1 MSTEARST
9 EARSTEAQSPMA
21 SSPADFAR
29 GVLPPPLPYESTP
42 RLTATTWL
50 CDESAT
56 PLQDP
61 SQPAVQVLFNAPT
74 GDLLVLQRNA
84 RLVAYE
90 RKPEDVARRLGA
102 VAGTFRWSGVLHEAA
117 LSQADSS
124 SVSGASVPPHL
135 HLIKAFDKRPSM
147 SGFLSHADGILISQP
162 WKPELTDSRLH
173 ANAELHRLLA
183 GRGPWGDGM
192 AHSAQDQNLVAL
204 CAPRKVLVH
213 NLLLCGTLEWYSV
226 GAERP
231 TEGKEVENEA
241 FGTALHAKLVAKE
254 ENWPTPA
261 EAALFG
267 VLLSADSFVFAD
279 GQFWRQRPCCQE
291 LFVGAT
297 SDFEIPHCVF
307 SLPGDFL
314 LVATSSTLRA
324 YSVLPEAK
332 YDKTGLVVGPA
343 LHASA
348 HHGAST
354 SPQVRQDRT
363 GGCRGRVEEGSDQS
377 APQRV
382 GGQSPPYASQQESHR
397 QVRRHVDRGALPPAG
412 LWKSAAAARAARHVT
427 RLGPRHGRLR
437 APLPSIPSA
446 HYRALGA

>member
-377 APQRV
+377 APQGV

-412 LWKSAAAARAARHVT
+412 LWQSSAAARAA